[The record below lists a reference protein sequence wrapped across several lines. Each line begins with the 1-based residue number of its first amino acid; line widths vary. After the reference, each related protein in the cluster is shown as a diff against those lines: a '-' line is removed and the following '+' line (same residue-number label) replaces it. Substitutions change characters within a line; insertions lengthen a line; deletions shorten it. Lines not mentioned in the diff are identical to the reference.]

1 MLLKLNA
8 IIIYSLIAFFL
19 SLMLYPLYIS
29 LLKKRKAGK
38 TIRDASVTWEE
49 ASIFKA
55 LHQHKAGTPTMWWWL
70 ILFVVLLMV
79 LLSVVI
85 NKLWRTN
92 HSLLARQE
100 TYILLFAFFSMWIL
114 WLIDDYLN
122 IKWKSAVKWLT
133 AKIKFI
139 WMFWFSAFITYWFY
153 VKLGIDFVNIWP
165 FWWRMDIGILYAI
178 ITFVLT
184 VWIVNAINI
193 ADGLDGLVWWL
204 MLMVLWTLAVV
215 TFISQW
221 YLATTIIWIVLWAT
235 LAFLW
240 FNINPAYIF
249 MGDSWALAFW
259 WLIAALVYLLNIRFW
274 IIVPFILMFWIF
286 RMEIGSSFLQ
296 IMWKK
301 ICKKKLFS
309 VAPFHHALEHAGHAE
324 HSIVM
329 KLWLVQAILGVVAL
343 MGILYQVQL

>member
-19 SLMLYPLYIS
+19 SLMLYPLYIA
-29 LLKKRKAGK
+29 LLKKLKAGK
-38 TIRDASVTWEE
+38 TIRDASVTWED

-55 LHQHKAGTPTMWWWL
+55 LHQHKAWTPTMWWWL
-70 ILFVVLLMV
+70 ILLVVFLMV
-79 LLSVVI
+79 LLSVVV

-133 AKIKFI
+133 AKIKFVR
-139 WMFWFSAFITYWFY
+139 MFGFSWFITYWFY
-153 VKLGIDFVNIWP
+153 VKLWIDFVNIWP
-165 FWWRMDIGILYAI
+165 FWWEVDIGIFYAL
-178 ITFVLT
+178 ITFILT
-184 VWIVNAINI
+184 VAIVNAINI

-204 MLMVLWTLAVV
+204 MLIVLWSLAVV
-215 TFISQW
+215 TFISQR

-235 LAFLW
+235 LAFLR

-249 MGDSWALAFW
+249 MWDSWALAFW
-259 WLIAALVYLLNIRFW
+259 WLIAALVYLLNIRFG
-274 IIVPFILMFWIF
+274 IFVPFILMFWIF
-286 RMEIGSSFLQ
+286 WIEIGSSFFQ
-296 IMWKK
+296 IFWKK
-301 ICKKKLFS
+301 VFKKKLFS
-309 VAPFHHALEHAGHAE
+309 VAPSYPKSHVLA
-324 HSIVM
+324 
-329 KLWLVQAILGVVAL
+329 
-343 MGILYQVQL
+343 